1 MSDTTT
7 SKLILKEW
15 NTITLSIKEQMKSR
29 GVRASNE
36 LRNAS
41 LLVLRGQRH
50 GRRYIVP
57 GTGRVKYYK
66 RTKTA
71 KITYQHYTASAPGEA
86 PAVRTGILR
95 LSWQPKSYLVRTGDK
110 YEIRSQALS
119 TERTENGKY
128 LLSDILEEGT
138 SKMEPRPHQQQ
149 IIDKAMPNIMRI
161 YQEPYV

>member
-7 SKLILKEW
+7 KLITSEW
-15 NTITLSIKEQMKSR
+15 NRLTHSVKEQMRSR

-57 GTGRVKYYK
+57 GTGRITYYK

-71 KITYQHYTASAPGEA
+71 KISYRYYTASAPGEA

-95 LSWQPKSYLVRTGDK
+95 MSWQPKSYLARTGNT
-110 YEIRSQALS
+110 YEVHSQAIS

-128 LLSDILEEGT
+128 LLSDVLEEGT
-138 SKMEPRPHQQQ
+138 SKMAPRPHQRQ
-149 IIDKAMPNIMRI
+149 IIDKAMPHILKI
-161 YQEPYV
+161 YREPYV

>member
-1 MSDTTT
+1 MSDNTTT
-7 SKLILKEW
+7 KLITAEW
-15 NTITLSIKEQMKSR
+15 DEITRSIKEQMKSR

-57 GTGRVKYYK
+57 GTGRVTYYK

-71 KITYQHYTASAPGEA
+71 KITYRYYTASAPGEA

-95 LSWQPKSYLVRTGDK
+95 LSWQPKSYTTKTGGV
-110 YEIRSQALS
+110 YEVCSQAVS
-119 TERTENGKY
+119 TERTDNGKY
-128 LLSDILEEGT
+128 LLSDLLEEGT
-138 SKMEPRPHQQQ
+138 SKMAPRPHQQQ
-149 IIDKAMPNIMRI
+149 ILDKAMPNILKI
-161 YQEPYV
+161 YREPYV